1 MNGWTP
7 GSEKKDK
14 KRQKNKKNELI
25 LFKVFL

>member
-7 GSEKKDK
+7 GSEKKKK
-14 KRQKNKKNELI
+14 KRQKQKNELI